1 MPDLV
6 RWNPWNELAGLRED
20 LNRIIGRWG
29 RFPEDGLLAGYGWQP
44 PMDVFQTDDEV
55 VVRAELP
62 GLAEDEIRISAMRNS
77 LTIAGE
83 LRRERE
89 VKEESYLRRE
99 RRMGSFSRTITLPV
113 EVNPE
118 KARAHYRHGLLEI
131 HLPKSEEARPRPIR
145 INLE

>member
-1 MPDLV
+1 MSLI
-6 RWNPWNELAGLRED
+6 RWYRTRNLPTVWDQMEQMAREMSRLIPWQEEGED
-20 LNRIIGRWG
+20 RPFGIPVNVY
-29 RFPEDGLLAGYGWQP
+29 E
-44 PMDVFQTDDEV
+44 TDKEV
-55 VVRAELP
+55 VVKAELP
-62 GLAEDEIRISAMRNS
+62 GVKKEDLDVNIQDNT
-77 LTIAGE
+77 LTIRAQT
-83 LRRERE
+83 REESE